1 MTRAIR
7 LRTNAKTNLFLR
19 VLGRRADGYHE
30 IDTIFQTLSLG
41 DTVSL
46 TSTAGNAIE
55 VDMHA
60 EGEINSEF
68 PPAADNLVST
78 AARKLI
84 EAGGLTHG
92 VRIEVVKRIPIGAGL
107 GGGSGNAAGVLEA
120 LNEMWGLGLDS
131 GALADLALDIGADV
145 PYCLTGGTALATG
158 RGEKTTALPAPAT
171 LWFVLGL
178 SDKPLLTRDVYE
190 EFDANR
196 DAADV
201 RSAPMS
207 LALGM
212 GDVTAIAALVHN
224 DLEPP
229 AFRLRPELAELKRA
243 MIEAGSLGAVMSGSG
258 PTMIG
263 LARDQQQALAIAGEA
278 QGTFDGLVVSSSR
291 PTCIERLD

>member
-1 MTRAIR
+1 MTRTMK

-30 IDTIFQTLSLG
+30 IETIFQTLSLG

-46 TSTAGNAIE
+46 ASTAGNAIE
-55 VDMHA
+55 VDMYA
-60 EGEINSEF
+60 EEGINREF

-120 LNEMWGLGLDS
+120 LNEMWGLGLDPA
-131 GALADLALDIGADV
+131 ALADLALDIGADV

-171 LWFVLGL
+171 LWFALGL
-178 SDKPLLTRDVYE
+178 GDKPLLTRDVYE
-190 EFDANR
+190 EFETDR
-196 DAADV
+196 DPADV

-243 MIEAGSLGAVMSGSG
+243 MLEAGALGASMSGSG
-258 PTMIG
+258 PTMVG
-263 LARDQQQALAIAGEA
+263 LARDQRHATAIAVAVERS
-278 QGTFDGLVVSSSR
+278 FDRVVVASSR
-291 PTCIERLD
+291 PTCVERLD